1 MDFRRPPREIDSIF
15 VGRLLLGR
23 TWSALQEAYDS
34 AVEPLGLTGRQG
46 AVLMNCVR
54 GEANTPAELAAFNA
68 LDISSMSRMLDRL
81 EKKGLITR
89 SRNGKD
95 RRQVTVIVTPQGRT
109 LLRKAIPIAAQV
121 AANAWR
127 NVTEREKKLLRNIV
141 YKVLGNLGH
150 LQKS

>member
-1 MDFRRPPREIDSIF
+1 MDFRRSSEEIESVF

-23 TWSALQEAYDS
+23 AWSALQEAYDK

-54 GEANTPAELAAFNA
+54 GEANTPAELAIFNA

-81 EKKGLITR
+81 EKKKLITR

-95 RRQVTVIVTPQGRT
+95 RRQVTVTVTSKGRA
-109 LLRKAIPIAAQV
+109 LLRKATPIAAQV
-121 AANAWR
+121 AVEAWR

>member
-1 MDFRRPPREIDSIF
+1 MGSRRPPVEIESVF

-23 TWSALQEAYDS
+23 AWSALQEAYDK

-46 AVLMNCVR
+46 AILMNCVR
-54 GEANTPAELAAFNA
+54 GEANTPAELAIFNA

-81 EKKGLITR
+81 EKKGLVTR
-89 SRNGKD
+89 SRIGKD
-95 RRQVTVIVTPQGRT
+95 RRQVTVTVTPRGRA
-109 LLRKAIPIAAQV
+109 LLRRATPIAAQV
-121 AANAWR
+121 AVKAWR

-150 LQKS
+150 L

>member
-1 MDFRRPPREIDSIF
+1 MQRAQPNTGTDSVF
-15 VGRLLLGR
+15 VGRLILGR
-23 TWSALQEAYDS
+23 AWSALQEAYDK

-95 RRQVTVIVTPQGRT
+95 RRQVTVKATPKGRA
-109 LLRKAIPIAAQV
+109 LLRKATPIAAQV
-121 AANAWR
+121 AMNAWR
-127 NVTEREKKLLRNIV
+127 NVTEQEKKVLHDIV
-141 YKVLGNLGH
+141 YKILRNTGH
-150 LQKS
+150 I

>member
-1 MDFRRPPREIDSIF
+1 MDFRRPPEELDSVF

-23 TWSALQEAYDS
+23 AWSALQDAYDR

-54 GEANTPAELAAFNA
+54 GEANTPAELATFNA

-81 EKKGLITR
+81 EKKGLVTR
-89 SRNGKD
+89 SRMGRD
-95 RRQVTVIVTPQGRT
+95 RRQVTVVVTPKGRA
-109 LLRKAIPIAAQV
+109 LLRKATPVAAQV
-121 AANAWR
+121 AAKAWR
-127 NVTEREKKLLRNIV
+127 NVTEHEKKLLRNIV

-150 LQKS
+150 L

>member
-1 MDFRRPPREIDSIF
+1 MGRTEPNSDVESVF

-23 TWSALQEAYDS
+23 AWSALQEAYDR

-46 AVLMNCVR
+46 GVLMNCVR

-95 RRQVTVIVTPQGRT
+95 RRQVTVTATPKGRA
-109 LLRKAIPIAAQV
+109 LLSKATPMAAQV
-121 AANAWR
+121 AVKAWR

-141 YKVLGNLGH
+141 YKLLGNLNR
-150 LQKS
+150 LQKP

>member
-1 MDFRRPPREIDSIF
+1 MDFRRPPEELDSVF

-23 TWSALQEAYDS
+23 AWSALQDAYDS

-54 GEANTPAELAAFNA
+54 GEASTPAELATFNA

-81 EKKGLITR
+81 EKKGLVRR
-89 SRNGKD
+89 SRMGRD
-95 RRQVTVIVTPQGRT
+95 RRQVTVIVTPKGRA
-109 LLRKAIPIAAQV
+109 LLRKATPVAAQV
-121 AANAWR
+121 AAKAWR
-127 NVTEREKKLLRNIV
+127 NVTEHEKKLLRNIV

-150 LQKS
+150 L

>member
-1 MDFRRPPREIDSIF
+1 M
-15 VGRLLLGR
+15 GRA
-23 TWSALQEAYDS
+23 WSALQEAYDK
-34 AVEPLGLTGRQG
+34 AVEPFGLTGRQG
-46 AVLMNCVR
+46 GVLMNCVR

-89 SRNGKD
+89 SRNGRD
-95 RRQVTVIVTPQGRT
+95 RRQVTVTATPKGQA
-109 LLRKAIPIAAQV
+109 LLRKATPVAAQV
-121 AANAWR
+121 AVKAWR

-150 LQKS
+150 H